1 MMEGGSVSHGNGEE
15 LASRL
20 WRQVNEGM
28 DKDRLLGDVEKRRR
42 ELAKKLGRELE
53 RNGWRIF
60 VSGQAHAILT
70 SKAPARRNAEVM
82 LVRTV
87 SGWRDEVAALL
98 PDRLADFEEIV
109 NVGLANPAP
118 IPASREG

>member
-1 MMEGGSVSHGNGEE
+1 MMGGSEE

-20 WRQVNEGM
+20 WRLVNEGM

-70 SKAPARRNAEVM
+70 SKAPARRNAEAM

-87 SGWRDEVAALL
+87 SGWRDEVAGLL
-98 PDRLADFEEIV
+98 PDRLDDFEEIV

-118 IPASREG
+118 LPARREE

>member
-1 MMEGGSVSHGNGEE
+1 
-15 LASRL
+15 
-20 WRQVNEGM
+20 
-28 DKDRLLGDVEKRRR
+28 
-42 ELAKKLGRELE
+42 
-53 RNGWRIF
+53 
-60 VSGQAHAILT
+60 
-70 SKAPARRNAEVM
+70 M